1 MSVLVNFRIDEKL
14 KIDMDK
20 VCRKLGITM
29 SAAFNMFAK
38 NLVQNKTI
46 DFSLNKKLDFGINM
60 DYLYDKLDN
69 IQSIRKKG
77 KNSINVNYDVF
88 NETKNNKPLND
99 DNYYINR
106 VGNII
111 MLVPKDD
118 PWRGIL
124 ESSGAMSED
133 FMIEREQ
140 SDAEKRE
147 EL

>member
-46 DFSLNKKLDFGINM
+46 DFSLNKKLDSGINM